1 MSLDDDGDEEEQEN
15 YCDIHCFEKS
25 WQGKHYFISIGKFAN
40 AHDLLN
46 EMNES
51 EHYNVYENEHIIQDS
66 PHVMGIYPVPAK
78 RLKQTV
84 KVKDLLS
91 EDFAECCIH
100 CEEQLN

>member
-51 EHYNVYENEHIIQDS
+51 EHYNVYENEHIIRNSQ
-66 PHVMGIYPVPAK
+66 
-78 RLKQTV
+78 QTV